1 MAGESPVIAVMPTG
15 GGKSITFMLPASCGH
30 GGVSVVVF
38 PLIALRQDMLRRCE
52 IMGITCAEWSSR
64 RPPEAASLVLVT
76 PESAVTGDFQTFI
89 NRLRAMQ
96 QLDRIVIGECHFT
109 LTEQWDFR
117 PQLLQLGRLIGA
129 ETQMILL
136 TATLPPRQEMDL
148 RRIGFVR
155 DEVRMF
161 RSGTSRANIRYRIVR
176 GMNGGWQQIEF
187 LTEMLRSRAS
197 GKMIVYAD
205 TVSKVQRLAQEL
217 ECGANH
223 YHATDKDAIFQGLV
237 QGTRREVVATSV
249 FGLGIDLSDIRVVV
263 HMDVPR
269 SMEEYAQESGRAG
282 RDGDISEVFI
292 MIRSE
297 AQPSSEMFPD
307 SESGQIMKRFIIAT
321 EQN

>member
-1 MAGESPVIAVMPTG
+1 
-15 GGKSITFMLPASCGH
+15 
-30 GGVSVVVF
+30 
-38 PLIALRQDMLRRCE
+38 
-52 IMGITCAEWSSR
+52 
-64 RPPEAASLVLVT
+64 
-76 PESAVTGDFQTFI
+76 
-89 NRLRAMQ
+89 MQ
-96 QLDRIVIGECHFT
+96 QLERIVIDECHVT

-117 PQLLQLGRLIGA
+117 PQLQQFGRLIGE

-136 TATLPPRQEMDL
+136 TATLPPWQEMEL
-148 RRIGFVR
+148 CRRMGFVR

-176 GMNGGWQQIEF
+176 GMNSGRQQMHF

-197 GKMIVYAD
+197 GKMTVYAN
-205 TVSKVQRLAQEL
+205 TVSKVQRLAQAL
-217 ECGANH
+217 DCGAYH
-223 YHATDKDAIFQGLV
+223 HHATDKDEKFQGSM
-237 QGTRREVVATSV
+237 QGTRRVVEATSA

-297 AQPSSEMFPD
+297 AQPSSEIFPD
-307 SESGQIMKRFIIAT
+307 IESRQTMKRFIMAT
-321 EQN
+321 EQNECQRVILDEYMDGRQDREGCETNEESCQRCHDMQNRRREEEADEGHANVASSPPKDSPPSW